1 MVLVNSSV
9 TSAILF
15 LFFSLLVNELSI
27 QKNLNFGIC
36 FLDLCAV
43 CEIAS
48 V

>member
-15 LFFSLLVNELSI
+15 LFFFLLVNELSI
-27 QKNLNFGIC
+27 QNNLNFWNLFPGS
-36 FLDLCAV
+36 FAV